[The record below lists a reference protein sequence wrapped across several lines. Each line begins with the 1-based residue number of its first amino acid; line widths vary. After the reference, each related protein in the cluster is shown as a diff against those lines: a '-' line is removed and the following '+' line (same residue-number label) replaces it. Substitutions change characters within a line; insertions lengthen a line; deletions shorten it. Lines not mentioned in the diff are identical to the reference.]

1 MPRVTFVKKAQKDYP
16 ESGIKKGDSYYW
28 WKFKFGGKHKSKV
41 RPKPSQLTQS
51 EFLGTIYSIHEGM
64 DEQIVENFGDSSSFD
79 DYIQERIDELKN
91 LAEETEEKREN
102 MPENLYYSQ
111 TGEMLEERANA
122 VNEMAD
128 ELENIDTSIDIE
140 LSEFEDEDEYNDALE
155 ERKQELLD
163 EIKGVEYTG
172 E

>member
-1 MPRVTFVKKAQKDYP
+1 MPRVTFVKKARKDYP
-16 ESGIKKGDSYYW
+16 ESGIKAGDSYYW
-28 WKFKFGGKHKSKV
+28 WKFRFGGKHKSKV

-51 EFLGTIYSIHEGM
+51 EFLGTVYAIHEAM
-64 DEQIVENFGDSSSFD
+64 DEETVDNFTDSEAFD
-79 DYIQERIDELKN
+79 TYIEERASELRS
-91 LAEETEEKREN
+91 LAEDTEEKREN

-128 ELENIDTSIDIE
+128 ELDNIDTSIDIE
-140 LSEFEDEDEYNDALE
+140 RSEYEDDDEYDEAVE
-155 ERKQELLD
+155 ERKQDILD
-163 EIKGVEYTG
+163 EIQGVEYTG